1 MKNIKL
7 DKFTSLVVYKNPN
20 TLINYKPK
28 LLEVIKYKEIL
39 HPNWVTGFTDAEGSF
54 LIDIRKRSK
63 LRIGYGVEPCFQ
75 IIANIRDKE
84 LIENIKEFFQGV
96 GNIKIDNKNRVY
108 YIVKKLDDI
117 INIIIPHFN
126 QFPLLTNKKADFI
139 LFCQVIKILQIG
151 GHKTKSGLDKILSI
165 RSAMNRGLN
174 PQLKKTFPNTRIVE
188 RPTILVPNII
198 NGDWLAGFVNGDG
211 SFSVIIREETADR
224 GLEIR
229 LNLNITQHIR
239 DFDLLKSFI
248 NLLKCGNVYKYK
260 DSCIFQVVSFTA
272 INTIIIPGY
281 FLIST
286 YQLHGKK
293 A

>member
-1 MKNIKL
+1 
-7 DKFTSLVVYKNPN
+7 
-20 TLINYKPK
+20 
-28 LLEVIKYKEIL
+28 
-39 HPNWVTGFTDAEGSF
+39 
-54 LIDIRKRSK
+54 
-63 LRIGYGVEPCFQ
+63 
-75 IIANIRDKE
+75 
-84 LIENIKEFFQGV
+84 
-96 GNIKIDNKNRVY
+96 
-108 YIVKKLDDI
+108 
-117 INIIIPHFN
+117 
-126 QFPLLTNKKADFI
+126 
-139 LFCQVIKILQIG
+139 
-151 GHKTKSGLDKILSI
+151 
-165 RSAMNRGLN
+165 MNRGLN

-293 A
+293 AWDFYKFSKIANLIKNKQHLTRQGLNEIKELKTTMNKYSGGTLAD

>member
-1 MKNIKL
+1 MKNLKL
-7 DKFTSLVVYKNPN
+7 DKNTSLVVYKNPN
-20 TLINYKPK
+20 TLIILYKPK

-63 LRIGYGVEPCFQ
+63 LKIGYGVEPCFQ

-84 LIENIKEFFQGV
+84 LIENIKEFFHGV

-117 INIIIPHFN
+117 INRIIPHFN
-126 QFPLLTNKKADFI
+126 QFPLLTNKRADFI
-139 LFCQVIKILQIG
+139 LFYQVIKILQIG
-151 GHKTKSGLDKILSI
+151 DHKTKSGVDKILSI

-174 PQLKKTFPNTRIVE
+174 PQLKETFPNIIIVE
-188 RPTILVPNII
+188 RPTILVPKRI

-211 SFSVIIREETADR
+211 SFSINIREETADR

-229 LNLNITQHIR
+229 LNFNITQHIR

-248 NLLKCGNVYKYK
+248 DLLLCGNVYKYK
-260 DSCIFQVVSFTA
+260 DSCI
-272 INTIIIPGY
+272 
-281 FLIST
+281 
-286 YQLHGKK
+286 YQ
-293 A
+293 